1 MSETNP
7 NVTVD
12 DTEKREKYRINSDGS
27 AMTDFE
33 PISEVEYIRSQELCS
48 MIASVFHQAFA
59 DFHGCKFEVQQNG
72 EPTISLFFAHADHSN
87 DSKPCACTLTNI
99 RTGSNNDVIQRARRR
114 DTLMKDGD
122 RYYLTEDGKDV
133 ITDLLIRK
141 FIKNNG
147 NVDWRTVVGEYSDQ
161 NNQNMWYGKP
171 AIQYTKVSFIDPRLI
186 CKLIYG
192 AKDNDDNFDY
202 GVQIL
207 CPLDNRINQFQM
219 MGAPTS
225 MNYMLKI
232 ERAHS
237 KALNEVYNKIGI
249 AQGSN
254 IITQ

>member
-1 MSETNP
+1 MSETTNAS
-7 NVTVD
+7 TVD
-12 DTEKREKYRINSDGS
+12 ETKREKYRINKDGA

-33 PISEVEYIRSQELCS
+33 PIAETQYIRSQELCS
-48 MIASVFHQAFA
+48 MVASIFHQAFA

-72 EPTISLFFAHADHSN
+72 EPTISLFFDHADHSS
-87 DSKPCACTLTNI
+87 DSKPCACTLTNVKK
-99 RTGSNNDVIQRARRR
+99 GNNNDIIQRARVR

-133 ITDLLIRK
+133 ITDLLIRR

-147 NVDWRTVVGEYSDQ
+147 QVEWRTVVGEYSDQ
-161 NNQNMWYGKP
+161 TAQNQWMGRP
-171 AIQYTKVSFIDPRLI
+171 AIQYTKVSFIDPKLI

-192 AKDNDDNFDY
+192 SKDNDDTFDY

-237 KALNEVYNKIGI
+237 KALNEVYSKIGI